1 MAGLID
7 SFMQGYINRANGQNG
22 GNRSANNAM
31 TAQNTAS
38 AYQRLQEAISQ
49 DYAQQKENAKAAGQE
64 WQMPSSTERFN
75 DQVQAM
81 ILSGDPA
88 LQERGLALMTPD
100 AMDKPTEFQ
109 RNFEFMKAANPG
121 MTEMQYFQMLHPGPA
136 QTRIN
141 VNLPKIDQPMS
152 LEDLQRLKLPNGQP
166 VPIGTSMREAGA
178 MGAQVGQTK
187 EQSDKGSAAEISAD
201 AIARLGENLNPT
213 STVKDTVIESIRN
226 APGLI
231 GQVSSIAAG
240 AVGIPTNPAA
250 VKFSQAQ
257 SQAST
262 QLLKIMSGASA
273 TDTEYE
279 RIKAQF
285 PQIGESPATKAI
297 KYNTMLD
304 QTQAIVERAKSQG
317 VTGLP
322 DMSKIP
328 RARVPVERKP
338 RGSAAPVVPQAPKAP
353 ETRTT
358 KSGLTYTVEK

>member
-7 SFMQGYINRANGQNG
+7 SFMHGYINRANGQNG

-31 TAQNTAS
+31 AAQNTAS

-121 MTEMQYFQMLHPGPA
+121 LTEMQYFQLLHPGPA
-136 QTRIN
+136 RTNIS
-141 VNLPKIDQPMS
+141 VNLPKMDQPMS
-152 LEDLQRLKLPNGQP
+152 LEDLQKLTLPNGQP
-166 VPIGTSMREAGA
+166 VPIGTSMREAGG
-178 MGAQVGQTK
+178 MGAKVGQTK
-187 EQSDKGSAAEISAD
+187 DQSEKGAAAD
-201 AIARLGENLNPT
+201 TSLGAIKTLGENLNPT
-213 STVKDTVIESIRN
+213 TNTKDTIIETLRN
-226 APGLI
+226 APGLV
-231 GQVSSIAAG
+231 GQVASVAAG
-240 AVGIPTNPAA
+240 AAGIPTNPGA
-250 VKFSQAQ
+250 VKFQQSSQV
-257 SQAST
+257 ASA
-262 QLLKIMSGASA
+262 QLLKILSGASA
-273 TDTEYE
+273 TEDEFN
-279 RIKAQF
+279 RIRNTF
-285 PQIGESPATKAI
+285 PQLTDSPETKAI
-297 KYNTMLD
+297 KYNSAID
-304 QTQAIVERAKSQG
+304 QTEAIVNRAKSQG

-322 DMSKIP
+322 DMSTIP
-328 RARVPVERKP
+328 RVRVPSERKP
-338 RGSAAPVVPQAPKAP
+338 RGPAAPVTPQAPKAP

>member
-7 SFMQGYINRANGQNG
+7 SFMQGYINRVNAQNG
-22 GNRSANNAM
+22 GGRAANNTLA
-31 TAQNTAS
+31 AQNTAS
-38 AYQRLQEAISQ
+38 AFQRLQDAISQ
-49 DYAQQKENAKAAGQE
+49 DYSQQQAQAKAAGQE
-64 WQMPSSTERFN
+64 WKMPSPTERFN

-100 AMDKPTEFQ
+100 AMDKPTDFQ
-109 RNFEFMKAANPG
+109 RNFEYLKQANPNL
-121 MTEMQYFQMLHPGPA
+121 TEMQYFQMLHPG
-136 QTRIN
+136 QNTRIN
-141 VNLPKIDQPMS
+141 VNLPKMDQPMS
-152 LEDLQRLKLPNGQP
+152 LEDLQKLTLPNGQP
-166 VPIGTSMREAGA
+166 IPIGTSMREAGA
-178 MGAQVGQTK
+178 MGAKVGQTK
-187 EQSDKGSAAEISAD
+187 EQSDKGSAAEISAS

-213 STVKDTVIESIRN
+213 TTVKDTVIESLRN

-231 GQVSSIAAG
+231 GQVSSVAAG
-240 AVGIPTNPAA
+240 AAGIPTNPAA
-250 VKFSQAQ
+250 VKFSQSQ

-279 RIKAQF
+279 RIKALF
-285 PQIGESPATKAI
+285 PQITDSPATKAI

-322 DMSKIP
+322 DLSTIP
-328 RARVPVERKP
+328 RVPVPGQRKP
-338 RGSAAPVVPQAPKAP
+338 TTPQAPQAPKAP
-353 ETRTT
+353 VAT
-358 KSGLTYTVEK
+358 KRFNPATGKIEEIR